1 MQKVL
6 TVLIPAFNNNNLL
19 EKVIKSY
26 ISDSRVKIIVSD
38 DSNNISERKL
48 IKSTCSNFNL
58 EYFEGPRENPIK
70 NWNYLL
76 TKIDTPFFVVNH
88 HDDFPDNLFF
98 LDELDCKNI
107 GLIIF
112 PCSSRLI
119 NNKIHHMESWQ
130 QRVFSKIC
138 LSIPNSS
145 FNMILAP
152 TAAVVVNSKL
162 REFVFDKNL
171 KWFVD
176 AEWYMKLFLFIKT
189 SKLKVKYFKHT
200 RIISYQVKTSI
211 TSTLKNKIKKQIKIE
226 KRYLKSK
233 GFYPGHFIN
242 AIQYFFLALI
252 LLKTKLKQL
261 IFNS

>member
-6 TVLIPAFNNNNLL
+6 TVLIPAYNNNHLL

-38 DSNNISERKL
+38 DSNNIFEKKL
-48 IKSTCSNFNL
+48 IKSTCLNFNL
-58 EYFEGPRENPIK
+58 EYFEGPRENPVK

-76 TKIDTPFFVVNH
+76 TKIDTPFFVINH
-88 HDDFPDNLFF
+88 HDDFPNNLFF
-98 LDELDCKNI
+98 LDELDFENI
-107 GLIIF
+107 GLKIF
-112 PCSSRLI
+112 PCSSKLI

-130 QRVFSKIC
+130 QRVFTKVC
-138 LSIPNSS
+138 LLIPNSS

-162 REFVFDKNL
+162 KEFIFDENL
-171 KWFVD
+171 EWFVD
-176 AEWYMKLFLFIKT
+176 ADWYMKLFLFLKK
-189 SKLKVKYFKHT
+189 SKLKVKFFKHT

-211 TSTLKNKIKKQIKIE
+211 TSTLKNKIKRQVKKE

-242 AIQYFFLALI
+242 AIQYFFLSLI
-252 LLKTKLKQL
+252 LLKTKFKQL
-261 IFNS
+261 LFNS